1 MPALEAFSCC
11 IVSPLF
17 LFSFL
22 LPSPFYTPSRCGL
35 LVFILILNC
44 VQHLLVS
51 SEFSSVQKRSVCFS
65 VWREKYT
72 SATKA
77 IQPSIHCM
85 SPFLDQ
91 SCGSIEAAS
100 LFSHFPPHS
109 ANSRW
114 KIRPTSIT
122 TPSFSQPLHTNIK
135 WENYNPTP
143 VL

>member
-1 MPALEAFSCC
+1 MAALEAFSCC

-17 LFSFL
+17 LFLFSFL
-22 LPSPFYTPSRCGL
+22 LLSSFYTPSRCGL

-85 SPFLDQ
+85 SPFF
-91 SCGSIEAAS
+91 G
-100 LFSHFPPHS
+100 
-109 ANSRW
+109 
-114 KIRPTSIT
+114 
-122 TPSFSQPLHTNIK
+122 
-135 WENYNPTP
+135 P
-143 VL
+143 VLWFY